1 MSTFTENTQLLQRF
15 AGTAPDGQFGPKTAA
30 ALVEKLRLT
39 PTELHPQ
46 PAPNGNAKR
55 KVCIDPGHG
64 MANRRAGV
72 YDGGCERGDL
82 QEADIALV
90 WANALADELKNL
102 GVNVFFT
109 RRDNQRP
116 TPVGSRAGLAQEAGC
131 DMLVSI
137 HVNDADGTT
146 ATGTETLYSGSDDI
160 PLARRCQDAMLT
172 GLGLRDRG
180 IKQRTDLAV
189 LKFQGRAVLLELGFI
204 GTDAATIT
212 DKSKIDATVKLL
224 AAAIAG

>member
-1 MSTFTENTQLLQRF
+1 MSKFTEHTQLLQRF
-15 AGTAPDGQFGPKTAA
+15 AGTPTDGQFGPKTAA
-30 ALVEKLRLT
+30 ALVEKLRLN
-39 PTELHPQ
+39 PAQPNPQ
-46 PAPNGNAKR
+46 PTPKESAKL

-72 YDGGCERGDL
+72 YDGGCERGEL
-82 QEADIALV
+82 HEADIALV

-116 TPVGSRAGLAQEAGC
+116 TPVGSRARLAEDAGC

-137 HVNDADGTT
+137 HVNDADG
-146 ATGTETLYSGSDDI
+146 APTGTETLYSGADDI
-160 PLARRCQDAMLT
+160 PLAQRCQAAMLS

-189 LKFQGRAVLLELGFI
+189 LKFRGRAVLLELGFI
-204 GTDAATIT
+204 GTDAAAIT
-212 DKSKIDATVKLL
+212 EKPRIDATAKLL